1 MSTYSIERLEG
12 KPYFK
17 NGAWWVSPFNYIID
31 EVSSEFK
38 GKKVTIHDVT
48 LRDGEQTFGVAFS
61 PDERVRVAEALDELG
76 VPRIELG
83 MPPASPVILEGM
95 KRVVKRN
102 LKAELV
108 AFVRTIKS
116 DIDMA
121 IDCGVKTVILE
132 HIMNPYACELA
143 YGLDKAAVIDRLVSS
158 VRYANEKGLKTIFM
172 GWELT
177 RGDDLDYI
185 KDVYTTVVRE
195 SHLDGLV
202 VVDTVGTAMPRVI
215 RFIFRKLGEWLPGV
229 PLELHTHNEFSLA
242 NAQVLEAVAEGATVI
257 HTAMN
262 GLGERTGNT
271 ATEEVAVML
280 ELLAGVKTGI
290 ALNRIKYASS
300 VVENISRR
308 PVPPSKAIVGNG
320 LSDMETGIGVDLYRK
335 FEKAGFNISIQPF
348 MPEIVGQEPFKLV
361 MGKNSGGATTE
372 YFLDKLG
379 FEATEDQVKEITERV
394 KYEGRVQKSL
404 ISEQQFANIC
414 KEVIG

>member
-1 MSTYSIERLEG
+1 
-12 KPYFK
+12 
-17 NGAWWVSPFNYIID
+17 
-31 EVSSEFK
+31 
-38 GKKVTIHDVT
+38 
-48 LRDGEQTFGVAFS
+48 TFGVAFS

-185 KDVYTTVVRE
+185 KEVYTTLVRE
-195 SHLDGLV
+195 AHLDGLV
-202 VVDTVGTAMPRVI
+202 AVDTVGTAMPRAI

-290 ALNRIKYASS
+290 ALDRIKYASS

-320 LSDMETGIGVDLYRK
+320 
-335 FEKAGFNISIQPF
+335 
-348 MPEIVGQEPFKLV
+348 
-361 MGKNSGGATTE
+361 
-372 YFLDKLG
+372 
-379 FEATEDQVKEITERV
+379 
-394 KYEGRVQKSL
+394 
-404 ISEQQFANIC
+404 
-414 KEVIG
+414 